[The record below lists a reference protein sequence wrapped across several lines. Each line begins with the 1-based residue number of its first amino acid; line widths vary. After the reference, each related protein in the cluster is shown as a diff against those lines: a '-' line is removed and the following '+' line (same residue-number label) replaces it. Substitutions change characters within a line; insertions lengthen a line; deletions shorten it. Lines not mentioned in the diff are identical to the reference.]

1 MTNVLISAAGLC
13 GATIIG
19 AILGFFVKELPHK
32 WNDAVLGYCAGIM
45 LAASTLGLI
54 VPAFE
59 QTSLWWLV
67 VIGVM
72 AGALFLNVLDLV
84 TPHLH
89 HITGLDHKWNDAVL
103 GYCAGI
109 MLAAS
114 TLGLIVPAFE
124 QTSLWWLVV
133 IGVMAGALFLNV
145 LDLVTPHLH
154 HITGLDPEEHR
165 NNARLSHVMLFVM
178 AIALHKLPEGM
189 AAGVSVCS
197 AEGATEWGVSF
208 GIALQNIP
216 EGMVIIAPLMMAGVS
231 APRTFFISIFI
242 ALLEVVG
249 ILLGFGLGS
258 ASSTFLPVMLG
269 FAGGAMLYVTSD
281 EMIPETHA
289 HGFQKQATYALLL
302 GFITFVLMEKCV

>member
-89 HITGLDHKWNDAVL
+89 HITGLD
-103 GYCAGI
+103 
-109 MLAAS
+109 
-114 TLGLIVPAFE
+114 
-124 QTSLWWLVV
+124 
-133 IGVMAGALFLNV
+133 
-145 LDLVTPHLH
+145 
-154 HITGLDPEEHR
+154 PEEHR
-165 NNARLSHVMLFVM
+165 NNARLSHVILFVM

-197 AEGATEWGVSF
+197 SEGATEWGVSF
-208 GIALQNIP
+208 G
-216 EGMVIIAPLMMAGVS
+216 
-231 APRTFFISIFI
+231 I

>member
-19 AILGFFVKELPHK
+19 AILGFFIKELPHK
-32 WNDAVLGYCAGIM
+32 WNDTVLGFCAGIM

-54 VPAFE
+54 VPAFG

-67 VIGVM
+67 
-72 AGALFLNVLDLV
+72 A
-84 TPHLH
+84 
-89 HITGLDHKWNDAVL
+89 
-103 GYCAGI
+103 
-109 MLAAS
+109 
-114 TLGLIVPAFE
+114 
-124 QTSLWWLVV
+124 

-154 HITGLDPEEHR
+154 HITGLDPEQHKH
-165 NNARLSHVMLFVM
+165 NSTLNHVLLFVM

-197 AEGATEWGVSF
+197 AAEVAGEANWGVSF

-216 EGMVIIAPLMMAGVS
+216 EGMVIIAPLMLAGVS
-231 APRTFFISIFI
+231 ATRTFVISVFI

-258 ASSTFLPVMLG
+258 ASASFLPVMLG

-302 GFITFVLMEKCV
+302 GFMTFVLLEKCV